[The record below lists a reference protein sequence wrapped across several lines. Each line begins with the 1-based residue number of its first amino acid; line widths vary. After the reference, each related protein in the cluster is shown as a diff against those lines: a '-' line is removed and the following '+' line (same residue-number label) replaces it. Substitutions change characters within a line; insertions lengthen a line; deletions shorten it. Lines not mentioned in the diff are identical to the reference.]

1 MKQRTTS
8 ITQVR
13 TIAVPTTDQT
23 RSLAFYTDVLGFD
36 KTLDAPFGPGQRWI
50 EVTPPGGGTT
60 IALPPRGDAPVGV
73 DTGIRLQTDD
83 AAADHDAL
91 TAAGAERRR
100 GRASLSRRPADVRLP
115 RPRREHALHR
125 SADVIIVSACT

>member
-13 TIAVPTTDQT
+13 TIAVPTTDQE
-23 RSLAFYTDVLGFD
+23 RSLAFYTDVLGFE

-60 IALPPRGDAPVGV
+60 IALPPLGDAATGI
-73 DTGIRLQTDD
+73 DTGIRLETSD
-83 AAADHDAL
+83 AQADHAAL
-91 TAAGAERRR
+91 KAAGANVD
-100 GRASLSRRPADVRLP
+100 ADVLRYPGVPPMFTFRDPDGNTLYVVE
-115 RPRREHALHR
+115 RM
-125 SADVIIVSACT
+125 

>member
-13 TIAVPTTDQT
+13 TIAVPTTDQE
-23 RSLAFYTDVLGFD
+23 RSLAFYMDILGFE

-60 IALPPRGDAPVGV
+60 IALPPLGDAPAGI
-73 DTGIRLQTDD
+73 DTGIRLETDH
-83 AAADHDAL
+83 AEADHQAL
-91 TAAGAERRR
+91 KAAGAGRRR
-100 GRASLSRRPADVRLP
+100 GPASLSRRPADVHPP
-115 RPRREHALHR
+115 RPRRKHALHR
-125 SADVIIVSACT
+125 

>member
-13 TIAVPTTDQT
+13 TVAVPTTDQEP
-23 RSLAFYTDVLGFD
+23 SLAFYTDVLGFE

-60 IALPPRGDAPVGV
+60 IALPPLGDAHPGI
-73 DTGIRLQTDD
+73 DTGIRLETGD
-83 AAADHDAL
+83 ARADHEAL
-91 TAAGAERRR
+91 KAAGANVD
-100 GRASLSRRPADVRLP
+100 ADVLRYPGVPPMFTFRDPDGNTLYVVE
-115 RPRREHALHR
+115 RM
-125 SADVIIVSACT
+125 

>member
-13 TIAVPTTDQT
+13 TIAVPTTDQE
-23 RSLAFYTDVLGFD
+23 RSLAFYTDVLGFE

-60 IALPPRGDAPVGV
+60 IALPPQGDAPAGI
-73 DTGIRLQTDD
+73 DTGIRLETGD
-83 AAADHDAL
+83 AQADHEAL
-91 TAAGAERRR
+91 TAAGANVD
-100 GRASLSRRPADVRLP
+100 ADVLRYPGVPPMFTFRDPDGNTLY
-115 RPRREHALHR
+115 
-125 SADVIIVSACT
+125 IVQRM

>member
-13 TIAVPTTDQT
+13 TIAVPTTDQE
-23 RSLAFYTDVLGFD
+23 RSLAFYTDMLGFE

-60 IALPPRGDAPVGV
+60 IALPPLGDTPAGI

-83 AAADHDAL
+83 AEADHEAL
-91 TAAGAERRR
+91 KAAGANVDTDLLRYPGVPPMFTLRDPD
-100 GRASLSRRPADVRLP
+100 GNTLY
-115 RPRREHALHR
+115 
-125 SADVIIVSACT
+125 IVQRM